1 MMTRETKKMYMHNT
15 PTRYKQEDW
24 RWNPQ
29 RTYATNGVD
38 EVLITPLNAYGNK
51 IRELH
56 KKLFAQDKRR

>member
-1 MMTRETKKMYMHNT
+1 MKAIRE
-15 PTRYKQEDW
+15 EW

-38 EVLITPLNAYGNK
+38 EVLITPLNAYGKK

>member
-1 MMTRETKKMYMHNT
+1 MMMKSKKKTNVQNI
-15 PTRYKQEDW
+15 PTRYKQEEW

>member
-1 MMTRETKKMYMHNT
+1 MKAI
-15 PTRYKQEDW
+15 KQEW

-29 RTYATNGVD
+29 KTYATNGVD

-56 KKLFAQDKRR
+56 KKLFAQDKNKVAKVTRCSRGR

>member
-1 MMTRETKKMYMHNT
+1 MKAI
-15 PTRYKQEDW
+15 KQEW
-24 RWNPQ
+24 RWNTQ

-38 EVLITPLNAYGNK
+38 EVLITTLNAYGNK

>member
-1 MMTRETKKMYMHNT
+1 MMMKSKKKTNVQNI
-15 PTRYKQEDW
+15 PTRYKREEW

-29 RTYATNGVD
+29 RTYATDGVD

-56 KKLFAQDKRR
+56 KKLFAQDIRR